1 MKTRTTILTT
11 ILVILSQA
19 CTVFSIHP
27 LYTTEDLLVETAILG
42 TWKAGNETLVFD
54 NLQNSKYRMTLM
66 SDDTVVFSAGL
77 INLRDQLFIDLFPYS
92 DCDFPDTNDCLAYEN
107 LSRNFVPVHSFL
119 KFGFEN
125 NQIILTPF
133 DQDRLQTLFE
143 QNRIRLSHE
152 KVVIEE
158 EDEDPLIVL
167 TASTPELQKFIGRYG
182 DDEEAFDEPTIYS
195 RPE

>member
-1 MKTRTTILTT
+1 MKTRSTILTFL
-11 ILVILSQA
+11 LVILSQA

-27 LYTTEDLLVETAILG
+27 LYTSEDLLVETAILG
-42 TWKAGNETLVFD
+42 TWKAGNETLIFD
-54 NLQNSKYRMTLM
+54 SLHNNKYRMTLM

-77 INLRDQLFIDLFPYS
+77 VNLNNQLFIDLFPYS
-92 DCDFPDTNDCLAYEN
+92 DCDYPDTNDCLAYEN

-119 KFGFEN
+119 KFEFAN
-125 NQIILTPF
+125 DQITLTPF

-152 KVVIEE
+152 KVIIEE
-158 EDEDPLIVL
+158 DDEDQIIVL

-182 DDEEAFDEPTIYS
+182 DDEEAFDEATIYS
-195 RPE
+195 KPE